1 MNGQTT
7 LNNKQTPAFF
17 LLAPYFI
24 GLAAGF
30 FLILL
35 GAWADMEA
43 TFYGFPRQGD
53 PGLTGFSCPVLM
65 TRDDVGTISF
75 VATNTADIEIRPS
88 VRILMSS
95 PALPEEHLE
104 RIKLAP
110 GESKKF
116 EWRVDADNIDLSE
129 FIFARVL
136 MFSSYPLP
144 SREAVC
150 GIFVLD
156 MPISGRIL
164 VPLLVA
170 MSLFGMGWTLYAMN
184 RAKLGGEKWI
194 AKYLPALT
202 FAFVVLILGFILT
215 SMGAWIQST
224 LTLVIIA
231 LLLFILLSSFLLT
244 ERRN

>member
-1 MNGQTT
+1 MDKKT

-17 LLAPYFI
+17 LLTPYFI

-30 FLILL
+30 ILIILS
-35 GAWADMEA
+35 AWADMEA

-53 PGLTGFSCPVLM
+53 PGLSGFSCPVLM
-65 TRDDVGTISF
+65 TRSDIGTITF
-75 VATNTADIEIRPS
+75 VATNTADIQIRPS

-104 RIKLAP
+104 RITLAP
-110 GESKKF
+110 GESKRF
-116 EWRVDADNIDLSE
+116 EWRVDADNIDLNE

-144 SREAVC
+144 TREAVC

-164 VPLLVA
+164 LPLLVA
-170 MSLFGMGWTLYAMN
+170 MSLFGMGWGLYAMN
-184 RAKLGGEKWI
+184 RSKLGGAEWI

-202 FAFVVLILGFILT
+202 FVFLVLILGFIFT
-215 SMGAWIQST
+215 YMGAWIQSI
-224 LTLVIIA
+224 LTLVVIA

-244 ERRN
+244 EQRKQ

>member
-1 MNGQTT
+1 MNGFNI

-17 LLAPYFI
+17 LLTPYFI

-30 FLILL
+30 ALVLFS
-35 GAWADMEA
+35 AWADMEA

-53 PGLTGFSCPVLM
+53 PGLSGFSCPVLM
-65 TRDDVGTISF
+65 TRNDIGTISF
-75 VATNTADIEIRPS
+75 VASNTADINIKPSIR
-88 VRILMSS
+88 VLVSS

-104 RIKLAP
+104 RIQLAP
-110 GESKKF
+110 GESKRF
-116 EWRVDADNIDLSE
+116 EWRVDADNIDLGE

-156 MPISGRIL
+156 MPMNGRVL
-164 VPLLVA
+164 LFLLVA
-170 MSLFGMGWTLYAMN
+170 MSLLGMGWGLYAMN
-184 RAKLGGEKWI
+184 RSKLGGGEWI

-202 FAFVVLILGFILT
+202 FVFVVLILGLIFT
-215 SMGAWIQST
+215 FMGAWIQST
-224 LTLVIIA
+224 LTLVVIA

-244 ERRN
+244 EQRK